1 VALVTGRLLTRDDLG
16 ENTPAIVV
24 NETLAELCWPGRSA
38 LGQKLRAQERQG
50 EPQYEVVGVVRDTR
64 TSQLTEPVRPIFYRP
79 FAEAQLTGARDQL
92 FVRTEQDPVPLVAAM
107 RHEVHALNPAMRQ
120 PSITISQRVLFDATA
135 AQRTYRNYLTTFAGV
150 GLLLAAIGIYGVLAQ
165 AVARRTRE
173 IGIRMALGAD
183 RRAVVALVLGE
194 GARLIARAYWL
205 TQLLQKQLFGVQP
218 HDLGV
223 QAAVVAVL
231 AATGL
236 IACWLP
242 ARRAAKVDP
251 IVALRAE

>member
-1 VALVTGRLLTRDDLG
+1 LG
-16 ENTPAIVV
+16 EGTPAIVV

-38 LGQKLRAQERQG
+38 LGQKLRAQERPG
-50 EPQYEVVGVVRDTR
+50 EPRYEVVGVVRDTR
-64 TSQLTEPVRPIFYRP
+64 TSQLSAPVRPIYYRP
-79 FAEAQLTGARDQL
+79 FAEAQLTGSSDQL
-92 FVRTEQDPVPLVAAM
+92 FVRTERDPGPLVTAM
-107 RHEVHALNPAMRQ
+107 RHEVHELNPAMRQ
-120 PSITISQRVLFDATA
+120 PSVYVSRQMLFDATA
-135 AQRTYRNYLTTFAGV
+135 AQRTYRNYLTMFAGV

-183 RRAVVALVLGE
+183 RRAVIGLILSE
-194 GARLIARAYWL
+194 GARLIALGIAAGLTAAYWL
-205 TQLLQKQLFGVQP
+205 TQLLQKQLFGVKP

-231 AATGL
+231 AAIGL